1 MITTA
6 NLEKYRNGDFLQ
18 FVNNV
23 LELLPQTTADQLNI
37 GSQRTVLQTAAQS
50 FNNAYLPYTG
60 SDITPEIQA
69 LDAQRDNAVIG
80 IKMILE
86 AWQYHFD
93 PETKNNAFVLLDI
106 LNRFGERIYKLRY
119 QLETATINSIVAEW
133 EEKHSDKISQ
143 LQLADWVNELKTSNQ
158 NFNNKYI
165 ARTVQLS
172 EVETG
177 VLATART
184 ASTEAYRTLKQHI
197 EAHALLTPN
206 AEYDQLMAKLSSL
219 VNQYN
224 LAVTKYSSTEESGGE
239 DQKPE
244 SPETPS

>member
-6 NLEKYRNGDFLQ
+6 NMEKYRNGDFLQ

-37 GSQRTVLQTAAQS
+37 GGQRTVLQTAAQS

-93 PETKNNAFVLLDI
+93 PETKNNAFALLDI

-143 LQLADWVNELKTSNQ
+143 LQLTDWVNELKISNQ

-184 ASTEAYRTLKQHI
+184 ASTEACRTLKQHI

-239 DQKPE
+239 NQKPE